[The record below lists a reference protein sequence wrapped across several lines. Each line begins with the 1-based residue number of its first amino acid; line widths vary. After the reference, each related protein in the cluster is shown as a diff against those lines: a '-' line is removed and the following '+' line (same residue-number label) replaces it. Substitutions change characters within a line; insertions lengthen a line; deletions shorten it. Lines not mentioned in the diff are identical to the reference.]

1 MPRFEAIT
9 RVMMVTERGLA
20 FPDCFPCT
28 WHRSEGFRCLLALNT
43 DSVLS
48 PAVQVGKLKGPEAK
62 NVPKLA

>member
-1 MPRFEAIT
+1 
-9 RVMMVTERGLA
+9 MVTERGLA

-62 NVPKLA
+62 NVPELA